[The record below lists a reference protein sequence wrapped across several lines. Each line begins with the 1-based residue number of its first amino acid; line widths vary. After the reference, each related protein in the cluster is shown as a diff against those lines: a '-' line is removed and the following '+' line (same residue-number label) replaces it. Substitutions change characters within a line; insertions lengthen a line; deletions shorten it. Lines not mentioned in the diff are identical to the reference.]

1 MSKRSRPVVDY
12 VESDSD
18 ETGDDEESWD
28 PSGVDDES
36 ESESESDSED
46 DLSGDESDSQDLSD
60 SDSDLVEEEF
70 ESEADRIRD
79 QLMNAQGYSYTK
91 FETLD
96 RADVLSALR
105 FVRNMGENHHYISTP
120 VATRLGRK
128 LTVKYNLKKLKHIGG
143 VPRAFKRKDTVCT
156 LFALLLEH
164 VFLEKWKHDREK
176 LISSLPGGLGD
187 ALSHEQYSAD
197 RRNGDID
204 ATPEKK
210 CELIWNEIS
219 NDMEALDAERYIKR
233 CVGGA
238 VAFLVKYPEK
248 IDPTLHEYFEVS
260 RGMENSDGRRK
271 FHILGA
277 STRAPLDENKNRLVI
292 PIYSKVADEKPCYIC
307 AHVSTDLVMKDLLE
321 TCKHEYQDVMEELG
335 HRTFT
340 LVFSSYR
347 SKFGHSPDYTPT
359 LRFVAVPPDYK
370 LPPQTRDSRGMIC
383 AIENPTPHQIEVKN
397 PYDGKVNRFEI
408 VVRDAGESA
417 AMAMQVSQYASHLK
431 RQDGLKIAGYIPGFT
446 KKNYTIYRPTSKK
459 VTDKVLEQRKKTLK
473 LKLEKCVQWISQSSE
488 KMKTRFGKTL
498 PWPGSVKAQE
508 FVHASI
514 EARIVLH
521 PYDDET
527 QILN

>member
-18 ETGDDEESWD
+18 ETGGDDEEPWD
-28 PSGVDDES
+28 PSD
-36 ESESESDSED
+36 ESESESDSEDDESD
-46 DLSGDESDSQDLSD
+46 DLSGDESDSQDLD

-96 RADVLSALR
+96 RADVLRALR
-105 FVRNMGENHHYISTP
+105 FVRNMGENHHCISTP

-187 ALSHEQYSAD
+187 ALSHEQYSAN

-271 FHILGA
+271 FRILGA

-347 SKFGHSPDYTPT
+347 SKFGHSPDYTPI
-359 LRFVAVPPDYK
+359 LRFVAVPPDYT

-383 AIENPTPHQIEVKN
+383 AIENPTPRQIEVKN

-498 PWPGSVKAQE
+498 PWPGSIKAQE

-521 PYDDET
+521 PYDDAT